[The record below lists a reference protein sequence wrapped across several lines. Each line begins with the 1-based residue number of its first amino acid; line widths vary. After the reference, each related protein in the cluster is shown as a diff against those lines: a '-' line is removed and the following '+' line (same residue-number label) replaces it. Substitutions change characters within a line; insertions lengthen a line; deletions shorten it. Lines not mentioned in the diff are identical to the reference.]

1 MPTAKIAGSDQADEE
16 DALLAP
22 DVARLARRRPDDA
35 KGEQRAGDDPRERR
49 LGRVEVGAMVGS
61 ETARTVI
68 VKPTVNSPNSAVPST
83 NQG

>member
-1 MPTAKIAGSDQADEE
+1 
-16 DALLAP
+16 
-22 DVARLARRRPDDA
+22 
-35 KGEQRAGDDPRERR
+35 
-49 LGRVEVGAMVGS
+49 MVGS